1 MLEKY
6 LTRSEDS
13 EGGVAS
19 RLLLLLEEVLL
30 SWELLLVVGEGIDQ
44 DISTLEQGGLGL
56 GEDVAGVALSVASH

>member
-30 SWELLLVVGEGIDQ
+30 SWELLLVVGEGVDQ